1 MSTQVAC
8 QYMHNDK
15 VKLHVDSSCM
25 LTHTIWISHD
35 LNSFIRQSSD
45 KYLLIDNIS
54 LHNINVLKKKPSDT
68 HP

>member
-45 KYLLIDNIS
+45 KYLLIDNS
-54 LHNINVLKKKPSDT
+54 LHNINVLEKNPSDT